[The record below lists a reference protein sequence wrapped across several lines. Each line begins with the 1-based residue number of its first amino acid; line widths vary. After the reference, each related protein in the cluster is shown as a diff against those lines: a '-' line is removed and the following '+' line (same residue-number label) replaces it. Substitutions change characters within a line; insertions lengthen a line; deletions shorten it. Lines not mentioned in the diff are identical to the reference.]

1 MLKQTSHTLSF
12 ENLGTHWYIS
22 LYDNVSEDQKE
33 ILSQTIQT
41 YLGAFERTYSRFR
54 NDSIVAQLS
63 NEWVVENPSQ
73 ELIDMLTFV
82 VDIEE
87 KSEWYFSILL
97 ADTLTSS
104 WYGRHIWDQKLLDV
118 VPLKNILTIS
128 STKITLT
135 PWYSL
140 DFWWFGKWRAV
151 DAIAQIVL
159 NSWIWYATI
168 NWGGDIRV
176 LWEQTLV
183 LEDPMDHTKSIWEIQ
198 ITQWWVAA
206 SSPNRR
212 KRTHEWK
219 SYHHLINPHTKQS
232 VQSPLMAVHT
242 YAKNTLLADVAST
255 ILFVCPLE
263 KIESIA
269 QKLWVEYFLVF
280 DDYSTVRSKW
290 YPWGKEIGDRS

>member
-1 MLKQTSHTLSF
+1 MEQQTNHTLSYD
-12 ENLGTHWYIS
+12 NLGTHWYITI
-22 LYDNVSEDQKE
+22 YDTVSDNQKE
-33 ILSQTIQT
+33 LLNQTIQT
-41 YLGAFERTYSRFR
+41 YLGSFERMYSRFR

-82 VDIEE
+82 IDIEE

-104 WYGRHIWDQKLLDV
+104 WYGKHIWEQKPLDV
-118 VPLKNILTIS
+118 VPLKSILTIS
-128 STKITLT
+128 STKITLA

-140 DFWWFGKWRAV
+140 DFWWFGKGWAV
-151 DAIAQIVL
+151 DGVAQIVQD
-159 NSWIWYATI
+159 SGIWHAII
-168 NWGGDIRV
+168 NGGGDIRV
-176 LWEQTLV
+176 LTIDDPHTLI
-183 LEDPMDHTKSIWEIQ
+183 LEDPMDHTKSIWKIQ
-198 ITQWWVAA
+198 LTQWWVAA

-212 KRTHEWK
+212 KRMHEWK
-219 SYHHLINPHTKQS
+219 LYHHLINPHTKQS
-232 VQSPLMAVHT
+232 VQSPLIAVHT

-263 KIESIA
+263 KVESIA

-280 DDYSTVRSKW
+280 DDYSTMRSKG
-290 YPWGKEIGDRS
+290 YPWKLIVE

>member
-1 MLKQTSHTLSF
+1 MEQLQTNISLSY
-12 ENLGTHWYIS
+12 ENLWTHWYITINDAVT
-22 LYDNVSEDQKE
+22 DNQKE
-33 ILSQTIQT
+33 KINSSIQS
-41 YLGAFERTYSRFR
+41 YLESFERTYSRFR
-54 NDSIVAQLS
+54 NDSIVVQLS
-63 NEWVVENPSQ
+63 NEWVVENSSQ

-82 VDIEE
+82 LDIEE

-104 WYGRHIWDQKLLDV
+104 WYGKHIWDQKPLDV
-118 VPLKNILTIS
+118 VSLKSILTIS
-128 STKITLT
+128 SDKITLS

-151 DAIAQIVL
+151 DAIARIVQEH
-159 NSWIWYATI
+159 WISNAII
-168 NWGGDIRV
+168 NWGWDIHV
-176 LWEQTLV
+176 MWEQTLV
-183 LEDPMDHTKSIWEIQ
+183 LEDPMDHTKAIWEI
-198 ITQWWVAA
+198 TLSQWWVAA

-212 KRTHEWK
+212 KRMHEWK

-280 DDYSTVRSKW
+280 DDYSTIRSKW
-290 YPWGKEIGDRS
+290 YPLERR